1 MPTSDDVMQLA
12 EACAARVSL
21 PRRARRYPSF
31 AEIEEQCADE
41 YEDLLALLHEDD
53 VFAAADL
60 ERQEDLVRTVQIAL
74 PEHLQKLVDELV
86 DNQAAQV
93 WLQQEGAFHLGVAIG
108 LRLAKL
114 APAAP
119 EEDEDDDDELP

>member
-119 EEDEDDDDELP
+119 EDDEDDELP

>member
-1 MPTSDDVMQLA
+1 MPTSDEVMQVA
-12 EACAARVSL
+12 EACAARVLL

-31 AEIEEQCADE
+31 AEVEEQCAEE
-41 YEDLLALLHEDD
+41 YEDLLALLHEDEL
-53 VFAAADL
+53 FAPADL
-60 ERQEDLVRTVQIAL
+60 DRQEELVRTVQIAL

-108 LRLAKL
+108 LRLSKL
-114 APAAP
+114 APPADD
-119 EEDEDDDDELP
+119 EDEDDELP